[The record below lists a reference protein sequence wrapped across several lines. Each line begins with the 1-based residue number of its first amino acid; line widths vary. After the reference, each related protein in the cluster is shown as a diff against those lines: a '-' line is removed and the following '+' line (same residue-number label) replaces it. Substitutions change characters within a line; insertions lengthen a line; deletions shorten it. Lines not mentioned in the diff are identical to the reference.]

1 VKFPKIDYKK
11 TTLYLMRLFW
21 KVFSQIII
29 YLNIFFKKVF
39 SKFPRWLKLLT
50 IIIFLILTM
59 LTIQGIQN
67 WFQKL
72 TSPSPEVVISPIS
85 SPVALPPIDQFSDG
99 VNKATNAAKLA
110 QNAKTLDQWNKVVT
124 EWQAAINFMKTVSS
138 TSQNYGIAKQRMVTY
153 PKNLAYAQKNVEN
166 LKQQQSKLQKGQTI
180 RGQQVFNSL
189 KGIYQVRGGLTPVP
203 VVSVII
209 PKTGWDKL
217 SQADKINLT
226 MYTQSLISIIKSNPA
241 KYVDISQSA
250 PAYNLLVNKTANIC
264 QDCWSII
271 LSNKDSQPYGI
282 DTTVVQGDTPWKE
295 EDPCCRGVKASE
307 FIQKNLTLASGQK
320 NVRNLKKQQSKTDKF
335 SDGVSKA
342 TNAAKLSQ
350 TAKTLNEWNKV
361 AREWQAAIN
370 FMKTVSST
378 SQNYGVAKQ
387 RIVTYSKNLTYA
399 QKNVGNLKKQ
409 KSNSSNST
417 SASNTSTSSSSTS
430 SRTFLGRS
438 ETGYELWAGE
448 KCVYVKGITEGDL
461 ARLNT
466 DVWGFK
472 DAVKL
477 QTGYKCVL
485 FE

>member
-1 VKFPKIDYKK
+1 
-11 TTLYLMRLFW
+11 
-21 KVFSQIII
+21 
-29 YLNIFFKKVF
+29 
-39 SKFPRWLKLLT
+39 
-50 IIIFLILTM
+50 M

-67 WFQKL
+67 WFQRL

-85 SPVALPPIDQFSDG
+85 SPVALPPIDRFSDG

-110 QNAKTLDQWNKVVT
+110 QNAKTLDQWNKVVS

-138 TSQNYGIAKQRMVTY
+138 TSPNYGVAKQRMVTY

-189 KGIYQVRGGLTPVP
+189 KGIYQVRGGLTPVT

-217 SQADKINLT
+217 SQGDKVNLT
-226 MYTQSLISIIKSNPA
+226 MYTQSLISIVKSNPA

-250 PAYNLLVNKTANIC
+250 PAYNPLVNKTANIC

-282 DTTVVQGDTPWKE
+282 DTTVVQGDTPWKDDE
-295 EDPCCRGVKASE
+295 PCCRGVKASE
-307 FIQKNLTLASGQK
+307 FIQKNLVLASGQK
-320 NVRNLKKQQSKTDKF
+320 NVRNLKKQ
-335 SDGVSKA
+335 
-342 TNAAKLSQ
+342 
-350 TAKTLNEWNKV
+350 
-361 AREWQAAIN
+361 
-370 FMKTVSST
+370 
-378 SQNYGVAKQ
+378 
-387 RIVTYSKNLTYA
+387 
-399 QKNVGNLKKQ
+399 

-417 SASNTSTSSSSTS
+417 PASNTSTSSSSTS